1 MFIFKAIAI
10 RKKKSVGSMVSY
22 SAMVISGELLQ
33 FLAKFIET

>member
-10 RKKKSVGSMVSY
+10 RKKSVGSMVSY
-22 SAMVISGELLQ
+22 SAMVISGELFQ